1 VATRDIRTFHEAV
14 ACDVCGRTLL
24 RGERAETWL
33 AGGSR
38 REVCELC
45 SARARHEGWIRE
57 DARLEVTERSPAGER
72 RASLLGRLRQ
82 RRGRPARERE
92 PAPPPAEEEYA
103 PDELEA
109 EDLAPEPA
117 PAPAPAPRRT
127 APPPAPAPAEPAG
140 EPRSVH
146 AVPSSAEQ
154 RVREALETFNGTE
167 HVRTVAGVARS
178 LGEATVAAEAIPG
191 TQRVKI
197 VVSWELC
204 WYRYE
209 IDLSDEA
216 AAVEQTAQGYELE
229 ELEEPERLP
238 SAVAD
243 EHGRL
248 HPAG

>member
-1 VATRDIRTFHEAV
+1 MATRDIRTFHEAV

-45 SARARHEGWIRE
+45 SARARHEGWVRE
-57 DARLEVTERSPAGER
+57 EARLEVPQRAPVER
-72 RASLLGRLRQ
+72 RGSLFGRLS
-82 RRGRPARERE
+82 RRRPRPSRDVETPVE
-92 PAPPPAEEEYA
+92 PE
-103 PDELEA
+103 DEVLED
-109 EDLAPEPA
+109 DLTDAIEQA
-117 PAPAPAPRRT
+117 PAAPAPRRT
-127 APPPAPAPAEPAG
+127 PPPPPPAQAVPDG

-167 HVRTVAGVARS
+167 NVRTVAGVARS
-178 LGEATVAAEAIPG
+178 LGEPTVAAAALEG
-191 TQRVKI
+191 TARVSI

-209 IDLSDEA
+209 VDLSEFA
-216 AAVEQTAQGYELE
+216 GAVEQTGQGYELD
-229 ELEEPERLP
+229 ELAEPDRRP
-238 SAVAD
+238 TAVAD
-243 EHGRL
+243 EHGYL